1 MSTPLVIDI
10 GSHSLK
16 AGVSGEALPR
26 LVAPSVVGVAAVGG
40 VADGSAAGAAAAAA
54 GGAAAAAEPV
64 LLQQLLNPLEK
75 TDHVEV
81 MHVMPYKATKTDAP
95 GAYTPHAA
103 GLERLLEEALGP
115 RCLDT
120 SGSSRSFLFAEPNLP
135 CQKFRDIVAELTF
148 ESLQASEVMLARK
161 AALAAFGCARTSG
174 VVCDVGHSSSSV
186 AAVQEG
192 FLLQRMHQEIPLG
205 GEHLIAVT
213 RRLLQ
218 QHNIPITP
226 GFAVITPQ
234 QQQQQQQQQEQQ
246 QQQQQQQEQ
255 QQQQVVVAA
264 CPHVTNSFREFG
276 EQHVLEVVLQLLGR
290 CNASSSSSSAAAA
303 AESLKKAEAAA
314 AAAAAAAGPFV
325 LPDGT
330 HLPPAVTAALETTIP
345 DLFFSA
351 ALRRQHHAVLLPG
364 AASSSSSSS
373 SSTSAAAAAAPAG
386 VSPPQQPAAAAA
398 AAAATPGILECIEKC
413 LAACQGAARRDV
425 VGALVVA
432 GGGSQFP
439 GFVQRIKEEVG
450 HAATMTAAL
459 PLDRGSS
466 SSNTLG
472 SSSSSSKSLS
482 SSCCSSNSSNTNSSS
497 SWSSS

>member
-26 LVAPSVVGVAAVGG
+26 LVAPSVVGVAAVWGLSEG
-40 VADGSAAGAAAAAA
+40 P
-54 GGAAAAAEPV
+54 AAAAAEPV

-75 TDHVEV
+75 ADHVEV
-81 MHVMPYKATKTDAP
+81 MRVMPYKASRIDAP
-95 GAYTPHAA
+95 GTYAPHAA

-120 SGSSRSFLFAEPNLP
+120 AGSPRSFLFAEPNLP
-135 CQKFRDIVAELTF
+135 CPKYRDIIAELAF
-148 ESLQASEVMLARK
+148 ESFQASEVMLVRK

-174 VVCDVGHSSSSV
+174 LVCDVGHSSSSV

-192 FLLQRMHQEIPLG
+192 FLLQRMHQEVPLG

-213 RRLLQ
+213 RKLLQ

-234 QQQQQQQQQEQQ
+234 QQQQQEQQ
-246 QQQQQQQEQ
+246 Q
-255 QQQQVVVAA
+255 VLVAA
-264 CPHVTNSFREFG
+264 CPHVTKSFREFG
-276 EQHVLEVVLQLLGR
+276 EQHVLEVLLQLLGR
-290 CNASSSSSSAAAA
+290 CNSSSSSSSAAAA

-314 AAAAAAAGPFV
+314 AAAAAAGGPFV

-345 DLFFSA
+345 DLFFSST
-351 ALRRQHHAVLLPG
+351 LRQQHHAVLLPG
-364 AASSSSSSS
+364 AASSSSSPP
-373 SSTSAAAAAAPAG
+373 AAAAAG
-386 VSPPQQPAAAAA
+386 VSPQQQQQPAAA
-398 AAAATPGILECIEKC
+398 PSGILECIDKC
-413 LAACQGAARRDV
+413 LGACQGAARRDV
-425 VGALVVA
+425 VGALVLA

-439 GFVQRIKEEVG
+439 GFVQRIKAELQQESEQQQQFRRQQQLCKQQQQLRSASTEQQQQQQLTCGVQQG
-450 HAATMTAAL
+450 SGTFSQLAITRREYLECGGRAAVNRKC
-459 PLDRGSS
+459 P
-466 SSNTLG
+466 
-472 SSSSSSKSLS
+472 
-482 SSCCSSNSSNTNSSS
+482 
-497 SWSSS
+497 